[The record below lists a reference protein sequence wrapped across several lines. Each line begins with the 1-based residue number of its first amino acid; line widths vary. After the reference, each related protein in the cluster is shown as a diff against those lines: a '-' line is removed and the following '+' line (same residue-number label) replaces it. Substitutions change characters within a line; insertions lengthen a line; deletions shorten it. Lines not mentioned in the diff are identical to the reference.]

1 MVVRDEN
8 GKFRRESPFEKN
20 KHEIIYNL
28 INSALAGGMVFVG
41 TIADGKLSGVELLA
55 SLGAAAIVAVVKFK
69 EYWAGQ
75 KGEYT
80 SNLFSW
86 I

>member
-1 MVVRDEN
+1 MVERDEG
-8 GKFRRESPFEKN
+8 GKFRAPTPFEKN
-20 KHEIIYNL
+20 KSEIIYNL

-41 TIADGKLSGVELLA
+41 TIADGKVTPGEMMA
-55 SLGAAAIVAVVKFK
+55 SLGAAGVIALIKFK
-69 EYWAGQ
+69 EYWAGE